1 MHVLI
6 KIFSVLSLDLQNT
19 LYKENSELQGQVHSK
34 KKFWHFPLIHILM
47 ENKMTFFLVHK
58 TLAKLEAAI

>member
-34 KKFWHFPLIHILM
+34 KKF
-47 ENKMTFFLVHK
+47 
-58 TLAKLEAAI
+58 